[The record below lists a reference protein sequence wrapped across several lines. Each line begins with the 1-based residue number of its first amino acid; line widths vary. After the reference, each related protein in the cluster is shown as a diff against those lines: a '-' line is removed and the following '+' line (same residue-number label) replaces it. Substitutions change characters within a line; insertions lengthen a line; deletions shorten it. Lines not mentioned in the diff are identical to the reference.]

1 MELFIGYIV
10 VQFLVQ
16 CALYYSFKWVATL
29 IAFGIY
35 FLTYFLTENK
45 VKSIKI
51 SIRALSALFLT
62 LNIAISC
69 AVKYFTSSGAAS
81 GLSNLGASAI
91 LGLLM
96 VYHIYK
102 FKKKLEIYK
111 FKKELENDSNS
122 KH

>member
-16 CALYYSFKWVATL
+16 CALYYSLKWITTL
-29 IAFGIY
+29 IALGVH
-35 FLTYFLTENK
+35 FLVYWLTENK
-45 VKSIKI
+45 ALSIKI
-51 SIRALSALFLT
+51 SVRVLSALLLM

-91 LGLLM
+91 LGFLM
-96 VYHIYK
+96 AYHIYK
-102 FKKKLEIYK
+102 FKK
-111 FKKELENDSNS
+111 ELQNDSNS